1 MTEAIIKGLGLGLI
15 LMLSVGPVIF
25 AIIKQSINNGPQGG
39 FSFVAGVWL
48 SDLILVVLS
57 NMFTEVVG
65 RILHFSDEI
74 AYGGGGFLMMMGIYY
89 VFFKKVDFGR
99 DDLSNLPPFNRKD
112 AIRTVTAGFLVNT
125 LNPSIFLFWLINATA
140 LAVTHDITE
149 RIVIFGIC
157 ILVNILSD
165 IAKVMMAGRLREKLT
180 MHNIRIINK
189 VSGTILILFGIALFY
204 GVMSGNKSLMG
215 H

>member
-25 AIIKQSINNGPQGG
+25 AIIKQSINNGHPGG
-39 FSFVAGVWL
+39 FSFVTGVWI

-74 AYGGGGFLMMMGIYY
+74 AYGGGGFLMLMGIYY

-140 LAVTHDITE
+140 LAVAHDITE
-149 RIVIFGIC
+149 RVVIFSVCLLI
-157 ILVNILSD
+157 NMLSD
-165 IAKVMMAGRLREKLT
+165 VAKVMMAGRLRDKLT
-180 MHNIRIINK
+180 LHNIRIINK
-189 VSGTILILFGIALFY
+189 VSGTILILFGMALFY
-204 GVMSGNKSLMG
+204 GVISGSRPSIG

>member
-25 AIIKQSINNGPQGG
+25 AIIKQSINNGPPGG
-39 FSFVAGVWL
+39 FSFVAGVWA

-74 AYGGGGFLMMMGIYY
+74 AYVGGGFLLLMGIYY

-112 AIRTVTAGFLVNT
+112 AIRTVVAGFLVNT

-140 LAVTHDITE
+140 LAVAHDITE
-149 RIVIFGIC
+149 RVVIFSVC
-157 ILVNILSD
+157 LLVNMLSD
-165 IAKVMMAGRLREKLT
+165 VAKVMMAGRLRDKLT

-204 GVMSGNKSLMG
+204 GVMSGSRPSIG

>member
-25 AIIKQSINNGPQGG
+25 AIIKQSINNGHPGG
-39 FSFVAGVWL
+39 FSFVAGVWM

-57 NMFTEVVG
+57 NMFTEAVS

-74 AYGGGGFLMMMGIYY
+74 AFGGGGFLIMMGMYY
-89 VFFKKVDFGR
+89 VFFKKVDFQR
-99 DDLSNLPPFNRKD
+99 DSIGLLPVFNRKD

-140 LAVTHDITE
+140 LAVAHDITE
-149 RIVIFGIC
+149 RIIIFSIC
-157 ILVNILSD
+157 LLVNMVSD
-165 IAKVMMAGRLREKLT
+165 VAKVMMAGRLREKLT
-180 MHNIRIINK
+180 ANNIKIINK
-189 VSGTILILFGIALFY
+189 VSGTILILFGAALFY
-204 GVMSGNKSLMG
+204 GVMFSNRPQTGL
-215 H
+215 

>member
-204 GVMSGNKSLMG
+204 GVMSGNKPLMG

>member
-25 AIIKQSINNGPQGG
+25 AIIKQSINNGPHGG
-39 FSFVAGVWL
+39 FSFVVGVWL

-65 RILHFSDEI
+65 RILHFSNEI

-99 DDLSNLPPFNRKD
+99 DDISNLPPFNRKD

-140 LAVTHDITE
+140 LAVIHDITE

>member
-25 AIIKQSINNGPQGG
+25 AIIKQSINNGQQGG

-65 RILHFSDEI
+65 RILHFSNEI

-149 RIVIFGIC
+149 RIVIFSIC
-157 ILVNILSD
+157 IVVNILSD

-204 GVMSGNKSLMG
+204 GVMSGNKPLIG

>member
-39 FSFVAGVWL
+39 FSFVVGVWL

>member
-25 AIIKQSINNGPQGG
+25 AIIKQSINNGPPGG
-39 FSFVAGVWL
+39 FSFVVGVWA

-74 AYGGGGFLMMMGIYY
+74 AYVGGGFLLLMGIYY

-112 AIRTVTAGFLVNT
+112 AIRTVVAGFLVNT

-140 LAVTHDITE
+140 LAVAHDITE
-149 RIVIFGIC
+149 RVVIFSVC
-157 ILVNILSD
+157 LLVNMLSD
-165 IAKVMMAGRLREKLT
+165 VAKVMMAGRLRDKLT

-204 GVMSGNKSLMG
+204 GVMSGSRPSIG

>member
-25 AIIKQSINNGPQGG
+25 AIIKQSINNGQPGG
-39 FSFVAGVWL
+39 FSFVAGVWV

-57 NMFTEVVG
+57 NMFTEVVS

-74 AYGGGGFLMMMGIYY
+74 AYGGGGFLILMGIYY

-99 DDLSNLPPFNRKD
+99 DDLSNLPPFNKKD
-112 AIRTVTAGFLVNT
+112 AIRTVMAGFLVNT

-140 LAVTHDITE
+140 LAVAHDITE
-149 RIVIFGIC
+149 RVIIFSVCLFI
-157 ILVNILSD
+157 NILSD
-165 IAKVMMAGRLREKLT
+165 VAKVMMAGRLREKLT
-180 MHNIRIINK
+180 LHNIRIINK
-189 VSGTILILFGIALFY
+189 VSGTILIMFGVALFY
-204 GVMSGNKSLMG
+204 GVLTGAKPTIG